1 MKTGKEIR
9 CPECATRITCE
20 TEQFRLFLAQAKT
33 GVFDPGRG
41 MRPVE
46 KPA

>member
-1 MKTGKEIR
+1 MKAGKEIR
-9 CPECATRITCE
+9 CPECATRITYE

-33 GVFDPGRG
+33 GVFDPWRD
-41 MRPVE
+41 MRRIE